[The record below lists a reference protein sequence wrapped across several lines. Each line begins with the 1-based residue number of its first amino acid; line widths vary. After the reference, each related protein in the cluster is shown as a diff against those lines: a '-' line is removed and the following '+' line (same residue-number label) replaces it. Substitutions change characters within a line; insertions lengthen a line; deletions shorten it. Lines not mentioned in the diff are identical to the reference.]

1 MTGIQL
7 AARGLVLA
15 LAALAA
21 ACSTFGDP
29 LHREDDFKDS
39 QRKFT
44 QFVRWGNIQGAT
56 LYLVEEQQEE
66 FLALAPQLSDVRF
79 TDYEI
84 LRVDLED
91 DMKSATVDVIYT
103 GYTLSSPIA
112 RTMRLHQIWKR
123 DDEGDWKVTVAL
135 DPIRQALGLAAK

>member
-1 MTGIQL
+1 MTGIRL
-7 AARGLVLA
+7 ATRGLVLA

-21 ACSTFGDP
+21 GCTTLGDP

-44 QFVRWGNIQGAT
+44 QFVRWGNFQGAA

-66 FLALAPQLSDVRF
+66 FMTLAPQLSDVRF